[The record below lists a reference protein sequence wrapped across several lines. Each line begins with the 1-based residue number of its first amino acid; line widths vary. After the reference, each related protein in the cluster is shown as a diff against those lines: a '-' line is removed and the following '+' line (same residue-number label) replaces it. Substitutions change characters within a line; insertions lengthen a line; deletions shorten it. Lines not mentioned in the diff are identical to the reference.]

1 MCVIII
7 LYKCFSTMLYFIL
20 QNASL
25 SFKGVFSSNYTYSDD
40 AEEGDYTNDIEYSMK
55 RENSVFNDYIL
66 FPEIYESLILALSE
80 ILRKRL

>member
-40 AEEGDYTNDIEYSMK
+40 AEEGDYTNDIEY
-55 RENSVFNDYIL
+55 I
-66 FPEIYESLILALSE
+66 
-80 ILRKRL
+80 